1 MSQQVKNAGGSE
13 RAGAGAGAGAGADS
27 GTGAGTRSSDATC
40 SIERALTVLG
50 ERWTCLILRETHAG
64 RTRFAEIRQSLGIA
78 PNLLTT
84 RLATLVEWGVLEKRS
99 YREPGERTRFSYHLT
114 DSGRQALIVLG
125 ALQQWGD
132 HYVPRP
138 EGPSAERR
146 ARSTGEPLDVSF
158 TTPGGTAVPMS
169 DVTFVPTGR

>member
-1 MSQQVKNAGGSE
+1 MSEPEQTAGEGS
-13 RAGAGAGAGAGADS
+13 RAGMPSPD
-27 GTGAGTRSSDATC
+27 TDATC

-84 RLATLVEWGVLEKRS
+84 RLTTLVASGVLEKRS

-114 DSGRQALIVLG
+114 DSGRQALTVLG

-132 HYVPRP
+132 QYVPRP

-146 ARSTGEPLDVSF
+146 ARSTGELLDVSF